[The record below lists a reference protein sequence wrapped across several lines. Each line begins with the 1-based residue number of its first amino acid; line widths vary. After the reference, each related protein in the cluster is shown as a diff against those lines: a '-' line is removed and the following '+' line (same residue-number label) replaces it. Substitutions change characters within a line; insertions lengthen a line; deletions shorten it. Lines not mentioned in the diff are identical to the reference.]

1 MTLVFATH
9 NQNKVREL
17 NEILSSNTVI
27 KSLHELGFSK
37 EIEETASTIED
48 NSELKATAV
57 FDELSMPT
65 IADDSGLEVDHLEGA
80 PGVYSARYAGK
91 EKDDQANISKL
102 LDDLADI
109 QHRGAQFKTVI
120 TLKTSFSLQ
129 QFTGIVRGQITE
141 SQRGEKGFGY
151 DPIFIPEGYDR
162 TFAEMN
168 SEEKNAISHRSIAVR
183 KLLDYLGHSF

>member
-37 EIEETASTIED
+37 EIEETASTIEG
-48 NSELKATAV
+48 NSELKATTV